1 MKKALISLSL
11 CMGLLGLAGCSKD
24 ESPASKGKSDDTIKV
39 SETYSSSKKNKATSE
54 KTSTS
59 KTTESSSAETSESST
74 NSSIS
79 TTLWDA
85 NKSSELQSFMQ
96 SWGNTMGQS
105 YNEYRPG
112 NNVNF
117 YGMPLPEAVLGTT
130 ESPLAVNDTI
140 VSAEWSDT
148 GESSAQYSIVAV
160 YSDAETVKNSAPT
173 GRHVYFFA
181 FTNNQP
187 VVLVSMQNQ
196 GMPDKALHTTQT
208 ENQALNSGFQAIA
221 AGKSTEQPAAAAQ
234 PEPVNNDWT
243 SMEEAIE
250 FYEAT
255 YKNTANGVS
264 KDIAWENYDRKC
276 WSVTEQEG
284 NRIVLHWSN
293 ISGAGGSYVKFIK
306 YGDRT
311 EITHYDGNMSY
322 PDSPSKRFHVRNSDH
337 QVI

>member
-1 MKKALISLSL
+1 MKKAIISLSL

-24 ESPASKGKSDDTIKV
+24 EAPASKSKSEDTIKV
-39 SETYSSSKKNKATSE
+39 SETYFSSKKNKATSE
-54 KTSTS
+54 KASTS
-59 KTTESSSAETSESST
+59 KTTESSSEETSESST
-74 NSSIS
+74 DSNIS

-117 YGMPLPEAVLGTT
+117 YGMPLPEAVLGNT

-148 GESSAQYSIVAV
+148 GESAAQYSIVAV
-160 YSDAETVKNSAPT
+160 YSDAETVSGMKT
-173 GRHVYFFA
+173 RHVYFFA

-255 YKNTANGVS
+255 YKNPANKVS